1 MKFPEP
7 QLTVEH
13 IDEPALEFAFG
24 QRTAHPKDGLFLCGP
39 HGQINQTTEIRV
51 GVIGDKRSDRPF
63 QGLGQAASRTY

>member
-24 QRTAHPKDGLFLCGP
+24 QRTAGLFLCGP

-51 GVIGDKRSDRPF
+51 GVIGDKRRDRPF